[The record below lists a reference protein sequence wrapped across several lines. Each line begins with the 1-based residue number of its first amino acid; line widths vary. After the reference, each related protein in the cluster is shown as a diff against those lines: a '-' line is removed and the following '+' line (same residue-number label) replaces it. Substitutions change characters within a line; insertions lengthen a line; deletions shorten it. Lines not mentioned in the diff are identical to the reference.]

1 MKLELPI
8 QLDVEEQLGKLGL
21 TISKDLQERTKNS
34 TALVD
39 TIRKHISERY
49 PGSKHWSP
57 SKVNADGNGSVDV
70 DIPGASRAYHDIDIY
85 PVSAPMLV
93 FPTLEGREAF
103 GLEKTSDSP
112 VPLFRPEGHDVLMGL
127 MGGSLVALFVLSEHV
142 SQRQDRTLMPSDE
155 ALVEVLSKDVM
166 K

>member
-1 MKLELPI
+1 MKLGSI

-21 TISKDLQERTKNS
+21 TISKDLQERKNSS

-39 TIRKHISERY
+39 TIRKHISARY
-49 PGSKHWSP
+49 PGSRHWSP
-57 SKVNADGNGSVDV
+57 SKVNADGNGAVDV
-70 DIPGASRAYHDIDIY
+70 DIPGVSRAYHDIDIY

-93 FPTLEGREAF
+93 FPTQEGKEF
-103 GLEKTSDSP
+103 GLEKTTDSP

-127 MGGSLVALFVLSEHV
+127 MGGSLVSLFVLAEHV

-155 ALVEVLSKDVM
+155 TLVEALCKDVM
-166 K
+166 KD